1 MIIAVSPIEIVG
13 ITDGGPRSLT
23 AEALAIVER
32 ADLLCGG
39 ARQLAHFPGHPAE
52 RLVIRT
58 GMAALA
64 ARLCAAADA
73 GRRVVVLAS
82 GDPFLY
88 GIGGT
93 LRRFLA
99 ASRLRVYPNVGA
111 AQLAWA
117 RIAEPWQDA
126 GLVSVHGRAL
136 APVIDAA
143 RRYLKLAIL
152 TDDEHTPATVARAL
166 LKAGVSDRR
175 AVVCERLGGAAERV
189 VETRLAGLPTQQF
202 DPLNVLLLLT
212 DRGGGTSEATDEVA
226 AETDR
231 RAATTG
237 WIPGL
242 PDEAFAQRF
251 PREGLITK
259 REVRVLSLAA
269 LAVHTRPAVIWD
281 VGAGTG
287 SVAIEAALLN
297 PAATVYAIERDA
309 ESLEHIRENCA
320 RLAARNVAIVAG
332 EAPGVCAGLPAP
344 DAIFVGGSGGALAE
358 LIDLAVARLLPG
370 GRLVLNLATLEGLQV
385 AQATLRG
392 HGWPPSITQV
402 SVARGTPVG
411 ALTRLHALNPVFIV
425 AAMKGDR

>member
-1 MIIAVSPIEIVG
+1 MTIAVSPIEIVG

-32 ADLLCGG
+32 AELLCGG

-52 RLVIRT
+52 RLVIRA

-143 RRYLKLAIL
+143 RRYPKLAIL

-175 AVVCERLGGAAERV
+175 AVVCERLGGEAERV

-212 DRGGGTSEATDEVA
+212 DRGGDTSEATEGVA
-226 AETDR
+226 AETDMR
-231 RAATTG
+231 VATTG

-242 PDEAFAQRF
+242 PDEAFAQRI

-281 VGAGTG
+281 VGAGSG
-287 SVAIEAALLN
+287 SVAIEA
-297 PAATVYAIERDA
+297 DA

-320 RLAARNVAIVAG
+320 RLAARNVAVVAG
-332 EAPGVCAGLPAP
+332 EVPGVCAGLPDP

-358 LIDLAVARLLPG
+358 LIDLAVARLLPR

-385 AQATLRG
+385 AQSTLRG

-411 ALTRLHALNPVFIV
+411 TLTRLQALNPVFIV
-425 AAMKGDR
+425 AAMKGDQ